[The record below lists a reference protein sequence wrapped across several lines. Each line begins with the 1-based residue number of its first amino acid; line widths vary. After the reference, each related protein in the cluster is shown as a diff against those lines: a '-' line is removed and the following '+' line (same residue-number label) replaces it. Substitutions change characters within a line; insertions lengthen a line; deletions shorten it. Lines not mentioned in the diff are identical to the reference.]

1 MSVLKILIFPDQRLR
16 TVAKPVKEIN
26 EEIKKLVADLQETMY
41 NGNGIGLSATQVN
54 IHKRIMVV
62 DISEEKNSPHAL
74 INPKIEIMDPIER
87 AVHGE
92 GCLSVPGFYE
102 DVERPSNIRVIA
114 LDLEGKEFSIKPKG
128 LLSVAIQHE
137 MDHLEGKI
145 FLDYLSSV
153 KKQIIRRKLTKT
165 LKKTA

>member
-16 TVAKPVKEIN
+16 TVAKPVQEIN
-26 EEIKKLVADLQETMY
+26 EKIKRLVADLQETMY

-54 IHKRIMVV
+54 IHKRIMVI
-62 DISEEKNSPHAL
+62 DISEEKNTPHAL

-102 DVERPSNIRVIA
+102 EVERPSNIRVIA

-153 KKQIIRRKLTKT
+153 KKQVIRRKLTKS
-165 LKKTA
+165 LKKTD

>member
-16 TVAKPVKEIN
+16 TVAKPVQEIN
-26 EEIKKLVADLQETMY
+26 EKIKRLVADLQETMY

-54 IHKRIMVV
+54 IHKRIMVI

-87 AVHGE
+87 VVHGE

-102 DVERPSNIRVIA
+102 EVERPSNIRVIA
-114 LDLEGKEFSIKPKG
+114 LDSEGKEFSIEPKG

-153 KKQIIRRKLTKT
+153 KKQIIRRKLIKS

>member
-16 TVAKPVKEIN
+16 TVAKPVQEIN
-26 EEIKKLVADLQETMY
+26 EKIKRLVADLQETMY

-54 IHKRIMVV
+54 IHKRIMVI

-153 KKQIIRRKLTKT
+153 KKQVIRRKLTKS

>member
-1 MSVLKILIFPDQRLR
+1 
-16 TVAKPVKEIN
+16 
-26 EEIKKLVADLQETMY
+26 
-41 NGNGIGLSATQVN
+41 
-54 IHKRIMVV
+54 
-62 DISEEKNSPHAL
+62 
-74 INPKIEIMDPIER
+74 MDPIER

-92 GCLSVPGFYE
+92 GCLSVTGFYE
-102 DVERPSNIRVIA
+102 EVERPSNIRELA
-114 LDLEGKEFSIKPKG
+114 LDLEGKEFIIEPKG

-153 KKQIIRRKLTKT
+153 KKQIIRRKLIKS

>member
-1 MSVLKILIFPDQRLR
+1 M
-16 TVAKPVKEIN
+16 
-26 EEIKKLVADLQETMY
+26 ADLQETMY

-54 IHKRIMVV
+54 VHKRIMVI
-62 DISEEKNSPHAL
+62 DISEEKNSPHIL
-74 INPKIEIMDPIER
+74 INPKIEMMNPIER
-87 AVHGE
+87 VVHGE

-102 DVERPSNIRVIA
+102 EVERPSNILVNA
-114 LDLEGKEFSIKPKG
+114 LDLEGKEFSIKAKG

-145 FLDYLSSV
+145 FLDYLSNV
-153 KKQIIRRKLTKT
+153 KRQIIRKKLIKS

>member
-16 TVAKPVKEIN
+16 TVAKPVQEIN
-26 EEIKKLVADLQETMY
+26 KKIKKLVADLQETMY

-54 IHKRIMVV
+54 VHKRIMVI
-62 DISEEKNSPHAL
+62 DISEEKNSPHIL
-74 INPKIEIMDPIER
+74 INPKIEMMNPIER
-87 AVHGE
+87 VVHGE

-102 DVERPSNIRVIA
+102 EVERPSNILVNA
-114 LDLEGKEFSIKPKG
+114 LDLEGKEFSIKAKG

-145 FLDYLSSV
+145 FLDYLSNV
-153 KKQIIRRKLTKT
+153 KRQIIRKKLIKS

>member
-16 TVAKPVKEIN
+16 TVAKPVQQIN
-26 EEIKKLVADLQETMY
+26 KKIKKLVTDLQETMY

-54 IHKRIMVV
+54 VHKRIMVI
-62 DISEEKNSPHAL
+62 DISEEKNSPHIL
-74 INPKIEIMDPIER
+74 INPKIEMMNPIER
-87 AVHGE
+87 VVHGE

-102 DVERPSNIRVIA
+102 EVERPSNILVNA
-114 LDLEGKEFSIKPKG
+114 LDLEGKEFSIKAKG

-145 FLDYLSSV
+145 FLDYLSNV
-153 KKQIIRRKLTKT
+153 KRQIIRKKLIKS

>member
-16 TVAKPVKEIN
+16 TVAKPVQEIN
-26 EEIKKLVADLQETMY
+26 EQIKKLVTDLQETMY

-54 IHKRIMVV
+54 VHKRIMVI
-62 DISEEKNSPHAL
+62 DISEEKNSPHIL
-74 INPKIEIMDPIER
+74 INPKIEMMNPIER
-87 AVHGE
+87 VVHGE

-102 DVERPSNIRVIA
+102 EVERPSNILVNA
-114 LDLEGKEFSIKPKG
+114 LDLEGKEFSIKAKG

-153 KKQIIRRKLTKT
+153 KKQIIRRKLIKS

>member
-16 TVAKPVKEIN
+16 TVAKPVQEIN
-26 EEIKKLVADLQETMY
+26 KKIKKLVADLQETMY

-54 IHKRIMVV
+54 VHKRIMII
-62 DISEEKNSPHAL
+62 DISEEKNSPHIL
-74 INPKIEIMDPIER
+74 INPKIEMMNPIER
-87 AVHGE
+87 VVHGE

-102 DVERPSNIRVIA
+102 EVERPSNILVNA
-114 LDLEGKEFSIKPKG
+114 LDLEGKEFSIKAKG

-145 FLDYLSSV
+145 FLDYLSNV
-153 KKQIIRRKLTKT
+153 KRQLIRKKLIKS

>member
-16 TVAKPVKEIN
+16 TVAKPVQEIN
-26 EEIKKLVADLQETMY
+26 KKIKKLVADLQETMY

-54 IHKRIMVV
+54 VHKRIMVI
-62 DISEEKNSPHAL
+62 DISEEKNSPHIL
-74 INPKIEIMDPIER
+74 INPKIEMMNPIER
-87 AVHGE
+87 VVHGE

-102 DVERPSNIRVIA
+102 EVERPSNILVNA
-114 LDLEGKEFSIKPKG
+114 LDLEGKEFSIKAKG

-153 KKQIIRRKLTKT
+153 KKQIIRRKLIKS

>member
-16 TVAKPVKEIN
+16 TVAKPVQQIN
-26 EEIKKLVADLQETMY
+26 RKIKKLVADLQETMY

-54 IHKRIMVV
+54 VHKRIMVI
-62 DISEEKNSPHAL
+62 DISEEKNSPHIL
-74 INPKIEIMDPIER
+74 INPKIEMMNPIER
-87 AVHGE
+87 VVHGE

-102 DVERPSNIRVIA
+102 EVERPSNILVNA
-114 LDLEGKEFSIKPKG
+114 LDLEGKEFSIKAKG

-145 FLDYLSSV
+145 FLDYLSNV
-153 KKQIIRRKLTKT
+153 KRQIIRKKLIKS

>member
-16 TVAKPVKEIN
+16 TVAKPVQEIN
-26 EEIKKLVADLQETMY
+26 EQIKKLVTDLQETMY

-54 IHKRIMVV
+54 VHKRIMVI
-62 DISEEKNSPHAL
+62 DISEEKNSPHIL
-74 INPKIEIMDPIER
+74 INPKIEMMNPIER
-87 AVHGE
+87 VVHGE

-102 DVERPSNIRVIA
+102 EVERPSNILVNA
-114 LDLEGKEFSIKPKG
+114 LDLEGKEFSIKAKG

-145 FLDYLSSV
+145 FLDYLSNV
-153 KKQIIRRKLTKT
+153 KRQIIRKKLIKS

>member
-16 TVAKPVKEIN
+16 TVAKPVQQIN
-26 EEIKKLVADLQETMY
+26 KKIKKLVADLQETMY

-54 IHKRIMVV
+54 VHKRIMVI
-62 DISEEKNSPHAL
+62 DISEEKNSPHIL
-74 INPKIEIMDPIER
+74 INPKIEMMNPIER
-87 AVHGE
+87 VVHGE

-102 DVERPSNIRVIA
+102 EVERPSNILVNA
-114 LDLEGKEFSIKPKG
+114 LDLEGKEFSIKAKG

-145 FLDYLSSV
+145 FLDYLSNV
-153 KKQIIRRKLTKT
+153 KRQIIRKKLIKS

>member
-16 TVAKPVKEIN
+16 TVAKPVQEIN
-26 EEIKKLVADLQETMY
+26 EQLKKLVTDLQETMY

-87 AVHGE
+87 VVHGE

-102 DVERPSNIRVIA
+102 EVERPSNILVNA
-114 LDLEGKEFSIKPKG
+114 LDLEGKEFSIKAKG

-145 FLDYLSSV
+145 FLDYLSNV
-153 KKQIIRRKLTKT
+153 KRQLIRKKLIKS